1 MNIWRKE
8 NWNIYQFHNKCMCT
22 KIQAIYDSYIQE
34 TKENDDVSRRVQ
46 EKIQYVLREKKQEL
60 EWQEFE
66 QYRDQIYEISSIAEK
81 AGFINGFR
89 YAVRL
94 MGECY
99 AEDRGTIEE
108 P

>member
-1 MNIWRKE
+1 M
-8 NWNIYQFHNKCMCT
+8 
-22 KIQAIYDSYIQE
+22 
-34 TKENDDVSRRVQ
+34 
-46 EKIQYVLREKKQEL
+46 LREKKQEL

-66 QYRDQIYEISSIAEK
+66 QYRDQIYEISSVAEK
-81 AGFINGFR
+81 AGFINGFK

-99 AEDRGTIEE
+99 AQDHSAIEA

>member
-1 MNIWRKE
+1 M
-8 NWNIYQFHNKCMCT
+8 YT
-22 KIQAIYDSYIQE
+22 KIQAIYESYIQE
-34 TKENDDVSRRVQ
+34 TKGNDDASRKVQ
-46 EKIQYVLREKKQEL
+46 EKIQDVLREKKQEL

-66 QYRDQIYEISSIAEK
+66 QYRDQIYEISSVAEK

-99 AEDRGTIEE
+99 AENQVTIEE

>member
-1 MNIWRKE
+1 MSR
-8 NWNIYQFHNKCMCT
+8 MCT
-22 KIQAIYDSYIQE
+22 KIKAIYNSFIQE
-34 TKENDDVSRRVQ
+34 TKGNDDASVRVQ
-46 EKIQYVLREKKQEL
+46 EKVQEVLREKKQEL
-60 EWQEFE
+60 DWKEFE

-99 AEDRGTIEE
+99 AQDHIAIEE

>member
-1 MNIWRKE
+1 M
-8 NWNIYQFHNKCMCT
+8 YT

-34 TKENDDVSRRVQ
+34 TKGNDEAGRSVQ
-46 EKIQYVLREKKQEL
+46 EKIQDVLREKKQEL

-66 QYRDQIYEISSIAEK
+66 QYRDQIYEISSVAEK

-99 AEDRGTIEE
+99 AEEHCAIEE

>member
-1 MNIWRKE
+1 
-8 NWNIYQFHNKCMCT
+8 MCT
-22 KIQAIYDSYIQE
+22 KSKAIYDCDIQE
-34 TKENDDVSRRVQ
+34 TKGNDDASMRVQ
-46 EKIQYVLREKKQEL
+46 GKIQEVLRKKKQEL
-60 EWQEFE
+60 DWQEFE

-81 AGFINGFR
+81 AGFINGFK

-99 AEDRGTIEE
+99 AESQVTIGE

>member
-1 MNIWRKE
+1 M
-8 NWNIYQFHNKCMCT
+8 YT

-34 TKENDDVSRRVQ
+34 MNGKDNLSISVQ
-46 EKIQYVLREKKQEL
+46 EKIQGVLREKKQEL

-66 QYRDQIYEISSIAEK
+66 QYRDQMYEISSIAEK
-81 AGFINGFR
+81 AGFISGFK
-89 YAVRL
+89 YAVRI

-99 AEDRGTIEE
+99 AEDWVTIEE

>member
-1 MNIWRKE
+1 M
-8 NWNIYQFHNKCMCT
+8 YT

-34 TKENDDVSRRVQ
+34 TKGNDDVSRRVQ
-46 EKIQYVLREKKQEL
+46 EKIQDLLREKKQEL

-99 AEDRGTIEE
+99 AENQITIEE

>member
-1 MNIWRKE
+1 M
-8 NWNIYQFHNKCMCT
+8 YT

-34 TKENDDVSRRVQ
+34 TKGNDEAGRRVQ
-46 EKIQYVLREKKQEL
+46 EKIQDVLREKKQEL
-60 EWQEFE
+60 EWREFE

-89 YAVRL
+89 YAVKL

-99 AEDRGTIEE
+99 AQDHIAIEE

>member
-1 MNIWRKE
+1 M
-8 NWNIYQFHNKCMCT
+8 YT

-34 TKENDDVSRRVQ
+34 MKGKDNLSISVQ
-46 EKIQYVLREKKQEL
+46 EKIQGVLREKKQEL

-66 QYRDQIYEISSIAEK
+66 QYRDQMYEISSIAEK
-81 AGFINGFR
+81 AGFISGFK
-89 YAVRL
+89 YAVRI

-99 AEDRGTIEE
+99 AEDRVTIEE

>member
-1 MNIWRKE
+1 M
-8 NWNIYQFHNKCMCT
+8 YT

-34 TKENDDVSRRVQ
+34 TKGKDNLSISVQ
-46 EKIQYVLREKKQEL
+46 EKIQDTLREKKQEL

-66 QYRDQIYEISSIAEK
+66 QYRDQMYEISSIAEK

-89 YAVRL
+89 YAVKL

-99 AEDRGTIEE
+99 AQDHIAIEE

>member
-1 MNIWRKE
+1 M
-8 NWNIYQFHNKCMCT
+8 YT

-34 TKENDDVSRRVQ
+34 TKGNDDVGRRVQ
-46 EKIQYVLREKKQEL
+46 EKIQDVLREKKQEL

-66 QYRDQIYEISSIAEK
+66 QYRDQIYEISSVAEK

-99 AEDRGTIEE
+99 AQDYSAIEG

>member
-1 MNIWRKE
+1 M
-8 NWNIYQFHNKCMCT
+8 YT

-34 TKENDDVSRRVQ
+34 TKGNDDASRRVQ
-46 EKIQYVLREKKQEL
+46 EKIQDVLREKKQEL

-81 AGFINGFR
+81 AGFISGFK

>member
-1 MNIWRKE
+1 M
-8 NWNIYQFHNKCMCT
+8 YT

-34 TKENDDVSRRVQ
+34 TKGNDDAGRNVQ
-46 EKIQYVLREKKQEL
+46 EKIQDVLREKKREL
-60 EWQEFE
+60 GWQEFE
-66 QYRDQIYEISSIAEK
+66 QYRDQIYEISSVAEK

-89 YAVRL
+89 YAVKL

-99 AEDRGTIEE
+99 AQDHIAIEE

>member
-1 MNIWRKE
+1 M
-8 NWNIYQFHNKCMCT
+8 YT
-22 KIQAIYDSYIQE
+22 KIQAIYDNHIQE
-34 TKENDDVSRRVQ
+34 TKGNDDVGRSVQ
-46 EKIQYVLREKKQEL
+46 EKIHDVLREKKQEL

-99 AEDRGTIEE
+99 AQDHIAIEE

>member
-1 MNIWRKE
+1 MR
-8 NWNIYQFHNKCMCT
+8 T
-22 KIQAIYDSYIQE
+22 KIEAIYDSYIQE
-34 TKENDDVSRRVQ
+34 TKGNDDVSMSAQ
-46 EKIQYVLREKKQEL
+46 GKIQEVLRKKKQEL

-66 QYRDQIYEISSIAEK
+66 QYRDQIYEIASIAEK

-89 YAVRL
+89 YAIRL

-99 AEDRGTIEE
+99 AEDYIAIEE

>member
-1 MNIWRKE
+1 M
-8 NWNIYQFHNKCMCT
+8 YT

-34 TKENDDVSRRVQ
+34 TKGNDDAGRNVQ
-46 EKIQYVLREKKQEL
+46 EKIQDVLREKKREL
-60 EWQEFE
+60 GWQEFE
-66 QYRDQIYEISSIAEK
+66 QYRDQIYEISSVAEK

-99 AEDRGTIEE
+99 TQDHNAIEE

>member
-34 TKENDDVSRRVQ
+34 TKGNDEAGRKMQ
-46 EKIQYVLREKKQEL
+46 EKIQEALREKKQEL
-60 EWQEFE
+60 DWKEFE

-99 AEDRGTIEE
+99 AQDHIAIEE